1 MVSFILKK
9 MNIKI
14 LSTLA
19 TMTLHDEIVEEH
31 MVDIVEEPI
40 VEAPIAAVED
50 QGIWV
55 MGEHYYDD
63 LDYFGYGEWFFEN
76 IDDATRISRRLMLEE
91 ENADYYERIDNEDYE
106 DEEELNWIIRN
117 ANYNSRSILR
127 LTTLAE
133 LEQQQ
138 QA

>member
-1 MVSFILKK
+1 

-31 MVDIVEEPI
+31 MVDIVEEPIVEAPI

-76 IDDATRISRRLMLEE
+76 IDNDTRVSRRLMLEE

-106 DEEELNWIIRN
+106 DEEELNWLIRN
-117 ANYNSRSILR
+117 SNYNSRSILR
-127 LTTLAE
+127 L
-133 LEQQQ
+133 EQDEEPVQQ
-138 QA
+138 